1 MSKVCVIITT
11 INHPTEAILKY
22 QSVKEIDLVIVC
34 DTKTPLENYITLN
47 CILLTLEK
55 QKELYP
61 SLYKILPFNHYCRK
75 NFGYIYAIQNK
86 YDIII
91 DTDDDNIP
99 YDIFFDNIKS
109 NFIQYEKKLVSNTN
123 YFNIYQLFSNQHIW
137 PRGFPLNEINKS
149 TNHTIENYD
158 KNDIGIIQ
166 SMVDGDPD
174 VDSIYRLTTNN
185 DQKNFKFNK
194 NVNMYILN
202 HKTYCPANTQNTYWL
217 KSDIFYLLYI
227 PSYINFRFCDILKM
241 YIAQRLLQKDK
252 LKLSF
257 IESTVFQ
264 ERNFHNLMNDFNDE
278 IGMFNNTEKLIEI
291 LNDISLDVS
300 LDNINENKYDI
311 FVNIYKILIENKII
325 KNSEE
330 INIINEFIYL
340 IK

>member
-1 MSKVCVIITT
+1 MSKICVIITT
-11 INHPTEAILKY
+11 INHPTKAILKY
-22 QSVKEIDLVIVC
+22 QSIKEITLVIVC
-34 DTKTPLENYITLN
+34 DTKTPLENYNTLN
-47 CILLTLEK
+47 CFLLTLEK

-61 SLYKILPFNHYCRK
+61 ALYKILPFNHYCRK

-99 YDIFFDNIKS
+99 YDIFFENIRS
-109 NFIQYEKKLVSNTN
+109 NFINYEKKLVSNTTF
-123 YFNIYQLFSNQHIW
+123 FNIYKLFSNQHIW
-137 PRGFPLNEINKS
+137 PRGFPLNEINKN
-149 TNHTIENYD
+149 TNHIIEQYD

-174 VDSIYRLTTNN
+174 VDSIYRLTSNN

-194 NVNMYILN
+194 NMNMYILD
-202 HKTYCPANTQNTYWL
+202 HKTYCPGNTQNTYWL

-241 YIAQRLLQKDK
+241 YVAQRLLQKDK

-264 ERNFHNLMNDFNDE
+264 ERNLHNLMNDFNDE
-278 IGMFNNTEKLIEI
+278 ISMFNNTEKLIEI
-291 LNDISLDVS
+291 LNNISLDD
-300 LDNINENKYDI
+300 LNENKYDI
-311 FVNIYKILIENKII
+311 FVNIYKILIENRII
-325 KNSEE
+325 NNSEE
-330 INIINEFIYL
+330 LNIINEFIYL